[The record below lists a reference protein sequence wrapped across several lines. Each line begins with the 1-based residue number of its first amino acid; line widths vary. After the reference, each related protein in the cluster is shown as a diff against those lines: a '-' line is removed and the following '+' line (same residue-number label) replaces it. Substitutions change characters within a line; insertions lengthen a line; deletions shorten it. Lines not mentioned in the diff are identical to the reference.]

1 MYVTA
6 DEARLFSRLAYA
18 DLGYETKSEF
28 KAYLSELV
36 PLGGGIV
43 DQFCHVPKGFFED
56 SGLAIV
62 NQLLDYRADWIH
74 LRYHPALSV
83 SKVEVNVSAYGTAAS
98 WSELAAATEYVV
110 ALERGLIKIVGNT
123 TPAELLQSVRVSYT
137 AGYSST
143 PEAVRYVV
151 LNIVSNIAHAM
162 LQRRISPVVRVDDFT
177 VRMIMPEAFTR
188 DLQAVLAP
196 YVHHQ
201 VFVG

>member
-1 MYVTA
+1 MTA
-6 DEARLFSRLAYA
+6 DEARLFSRLGYE
-18 DLGYETKSEF
+18 DLGYETESEF
-28 KAYLSELV
+28 EAYLNELV
-36 PLGGGIV
+36 PLTGGIV

-56 SGLAIV
+56 SGLAV
-62 NQLLDYRADWIH
+62 LNQLLDYRADWIH
-74 LRYHPALSV
+74 LKYHPVLSV

-98 WSELAAATEYVV
+98 WSELSVSTEYVV
-110 ALERGLIKIVGNT
+110 AKDRGLIKVVGDT
-123 TPAELLQSVRVSYT
+123 IPAKLLQSVRVSYT

-162 LQRRISPVVRVDDFT
+162 LQQRISPVVRVDDFV

-188 DLQAVLAP
+188 DLQAVLAT
-196 YVHHQ
+196 YVHQQ